1 MEPYCNVLKEMS
13 IIDNIKERDEDNGN
27 RRIFCELGY
36 LKGEWKC
43 DLKMSLRSKKSWGN
57 SVSLTHKSITHTHT
71 HTQPGGK
78 TKQKQTNKTSEKAIM
93 EAVPEGISHFFLFFF
108 LSKFY
113 WNIDGLECCV
123 SFRCTA
129 KSQPYIHIYLHTF
142 SHFFPYRLSQ
152 SIE

>member
-36 LKGEWKC
+36 LKGEWRC

-57 SVSLTHKSITHTHT
+57 SVSLTHKSITHTHTHTHT

-108 LSKFY
+108 K
-113 WNIDGLECCV
+113 
-123 SFRCTA
+123 
-129 KSQPYIHIYLHTF
+129 
-142 SHFFPYRLSQ
+142 
-152 SIE
+152 